1 MLDQINI
8 GTSVLTSDWL
18 CIFFNTTFFK
28 GTSELGG
35 IEFSPVCIGWV
46 VMVLL

>member
-1 MLDQINI
+1 M
-8 GTSVLTSDWL
+8 SD
-18 CIFFNTTFFK
+18 CGYAFFCTTKFFK

-35 IEFSPVCIGWV
+35 IESSPVYIDWM